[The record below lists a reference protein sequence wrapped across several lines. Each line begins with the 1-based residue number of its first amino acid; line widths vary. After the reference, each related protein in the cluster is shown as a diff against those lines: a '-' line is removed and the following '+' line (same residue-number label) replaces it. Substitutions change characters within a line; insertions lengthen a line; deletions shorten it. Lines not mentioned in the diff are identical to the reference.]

1 MNQPQ
6 HQHLT
11 DPQTKA
17 LLESLAGDA
26 CRGLFAHYGVM
37 LDRTLQPGSEVAPVH
52 LSGIVGFSG
61 PGIRGTCILAASE
74 EPITRTNPVQ
84 GSGRDWIAELA
95 NQLVGRIK
103 NQLLSRGAEV
113 YVTTP
118 VVLRGEHLA
127 PLPTFAL
134 PPLSFGT
141 DRGNVF
147 VWVEFETAPGLVL
160 GDPIE
165 VVAEGEAML
174 F

>member
-1 MNQPQ
+1 MNQPH
-6 HQHLT
+6 HQNLT
-11 DPQTKA
+11 DPQTQA
-17 LLESLAGDA
+17 LLESLAGEA
-26 CRGLFAHYGVM
+26 CRGLFAAYGVT
-37 LDRTLQPGSEVAPVH
+37 LDRQLAPGSELMPVH

-61 PGIRGTCILAASE
+61 PGIRGTCVLAASE
-74 EPITRTNPVQ
+74 EPIARTNPVQ
-84 GSGRDWIAELA
+84 GSARDWIAELA

-103 NQLLSRGAEV
+103 NQLLARGAEV

-118 VVLRGEHLA
+118 VVLRGDHLA
-127 PLPTFAL
+127 PVPSLVL

-160 GDPIE
+160 GEPIE
-165 VVAEGEAML
+165 VAAEGDSML